1 MWLNA
6 IIFHRFGGSTGSLS
20 SASPISE
27 ETGKAGAFSPEAE
40 VMVSPVEGGLIV
52 GPAPLQGQSVSMLKR
67 HIREL
72 YARLS
77 KSEGDKQ
84 KIADEAYLR
93 AVDIK
98 KECDR
103 KLEDARVAQGK
114 QASLIDRL
122 KVGSIFMS
130 PRQINMHVSH
140 NDQRD

>member
-1 MWLNA
+1 
-6 IIFHRFGGSTGSLS
+6 
-20 SASPISE
+20 
-27 ETGKAGAFSPEAE
+27 
-40 VMVSPVEGGLIV
+40 MVSPVEGGLIV

-122 KVGSIFMS
+122 KVGGRFMFLITIRKNS
-130 PRQINMHVSH
+130 MADVFIPLTS
-140 NDQRD
+140 

>member
-1 MWLNA
+1 
-6 IIFHRFGGSTGSLS
+6 
-20 SASPISE
+20 
-27 ETGKAGAFSPEAE
+27 
-40 VMVSPVEGGLIV
+40 MVSPVEGGFI

-77 KSEGDKQ
+77 KSESDKQ

-103 KLEDARVAQGK
+103 KLEDATVAQGK
-114 QASLIDRL
+114 QASLIERL
-122 KVGSIFMS
+122 KVGRYIFVYAG
-130 PRQINMHVSH
+130 H
-140 NDQRD
+140 

>member
-1 MWLNA
+1 MILL
-6 IIFHRFGGSTGSLS
+6 RFGGSTGSLS

-27 ETGKAGAFSPEAE
+27 ETGKASAFSPEVEAI
-40 VMVSPVEGGLIV
+40 VSVSPVEGGFI

-77 KSEGDKQ
+77 KSESDKQ

-103 KLEDARVAQGK
+103 KLEDATVAQGK
-114 QASLIDRL
+114 QASLIERL
-122 KVGSIFMS
+122 KVGRYIFVYAG
-130 PRQINMHVSH
+130 H
-140 NDQRD
+140 